1 MKKFLPQFL
10 ILSAIVLFL
19 LGGIFALKYLPE
31 FLEKQSLKPPP
42 PFKKLENIQ
51 GISVSSESGKI
62 KYPHDYTIVL
72 LGDSMTESLGNA
84 DELRGYLNEYFP
96 EKTFEVLNYG
106 YGATS
111 ILSAKERLTQTTHY
125 ANRDFRP
132 ILDIDFDF
140 LIVESFG
147 HNPLSQFREEGLK
160 KQTEV
165 LDEIYSLVATSSGR
179 EKLIFLSTIGTD
191 KKNYAKNSKPDLLPE
206 IRQQWALERDSYL
219 QNHLSQAK
227 FYGIPGIDVFNA
239 SLDSSG
245 NVKSYLVRD
254 DDNLHPSPKGV
265 LFISK
270 KIADFLAQNQF
281 IK

>member
-10 ILSAIVLFL
+10 ILSAIVLLL

-31 FLEKQSLKPPP
+31 FLEKQSLKPPS

-72 LGDSMTESLGNA
+72 LGDSMTEALGNA
-84 DELRGYLNEYFP
+84 DELRGYLNDYFP
-96 EKTFEVLNYG
+96 EKTFEVLKYG

-140 LIVESFG
+140 LIIESFG
-147 HNPLSQFREEGLK
+147 HNPLSEYPGDEGLK

-165 LDEIYSLVATSSGR
+165 LDDIFSLVASESGK
-179 EKLIFLSTIGTD
+179 EKLIFLGTIGTD
-191 KKNYAKNSKPDLLPE
+191 KNSYAKNAKPELTAE
-206 IRQQWALERDSYL
+206 QRKQWALERDKYI
-219 QNHLSQAK
+219 QNH
-227 FYGIPGIDVFNA
+227 
-239 SLDSSG
+239 
-245 NVKSYLVRD
+245 
-254 DDNLHPSPKGV
+254 
-265 LFISK
+265 
-270 KIADFLAQNQF
+270 
-281 IK
+281 

>member
-1 MKKFLPQFL
+1 MKNLLPKVL
-10 ILSAIVLFL
+10 ALLLSVAIIIYLASL
-19 LGGIFALKYLPE
+19 YLPA
-31 FLEKQSLKPPP
+31 FLEKQALKVPPP
-42 PFKKLENIQ
+42 YKRLENVQ
-51 GISVSSESGKI
+51 GTSASSEGKI
-62 KYPHDYTIVL
+62 KYPQDYTIVL
-72 LGDSMTESLGNA
+72 LGDSMTEALGNA

-96 EKTFEVLNYG
+96 DKTFEVLNYG

-132 ILDIDFDF
+132 ILDIDFDY
-140 LIVESFG
+140 LIIESFG
-147 HNPLSQFREEGLK
+147 HNPLSEYQLDEGLK

-165 LDEIYSLVATSSGR
+165 LDDIFSLVASESGK

-191 KKNYAKNSKPDLLPE
+191 KNTYAKNAKPELTADQ
-206 IRQQWALERDSYL
+206 RRQWAQERDRYI

-239 SLDSSG
+239 SLDPAG

-270 KIADFLAQNQF
+270 KIADFLAENNL